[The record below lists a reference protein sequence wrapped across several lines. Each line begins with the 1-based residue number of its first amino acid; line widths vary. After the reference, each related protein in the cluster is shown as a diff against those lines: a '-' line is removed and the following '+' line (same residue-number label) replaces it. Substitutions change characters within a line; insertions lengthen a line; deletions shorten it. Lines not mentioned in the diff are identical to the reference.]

1 VSIQDERELAER
13 LGGLLDGIEPR
24 SAPLDATVRRG
35 RGIRLRRRITAA
47 VSLAVIAAGAVLIPA
62 VLHSRAAPPPP
73 TAPRHHHYTVTV
85 NHLPAQARHGV
96 IASGTQDGQRWQ
108 IAMSGTAG
116 KSLVTITGVPNGSGP
131 APVGRHAAP
140 DLGGEWGPTVP
151 SETFGAV
158 STEVTELRLI
168 LVGGQVLDLRPVWWA
183 GHPWV
188 GVELPPGAHVARAVE
203 YAGDRELAYS
213 IPEPGS
219 LGLDNW
225 WLPGQVGPARYSKLI
240 GSGVVDGQ
248 SWRYRAQIGPW
259 GYCYVGTTS
268 TTCPQTLAEQE
279 PRAGARIAPMGCS
292 TAGSPGRGPVY
303 GLAGTSATVRRVV
316 LRLSG
321 GGTLGF
327 PAVDV
332 DGARIFAFA
341 VAAGQHITS
350 ATAFGATG
358 AKVWT
363 VPWQFLGCGGLQ

>member
-1 VSIQDERELAER
+1 
-13 LGGLLDGIEPR
+13 
-24 SAPLDATVRRG
+24 
-35 RGIRLRRRITAA
+35 
-47 VSLAVIAAGAVLIPA
+47 
-62 VLHSRAAPPPP
+62 
-73 TAPRHHHYTVTV
+73 
-85 NHLPAQARHGV
+85 
-96 IASGTQDGQRWQ
+96 
-108 IAMSGTAG
+108 MSGTAA
-116 KSLVTITGVPNGSGP
+116 KSLVTITGVQNGSGP

-140 DLGGEWGPTVP
+140 DLGGEWDPTVP

-188 GVELPPGAHVARAVE
+188 GVELPPGARV
-203 YAGDRELAYS
+203 
-213 IPEPGS
+213 
-219 LGLDNW
+219 
-225 WLPGQVGPARYSKLI
+225 
-240 GSGVVDGQ
+240 
-248 SWRYRAQIGPW
+248 GPW
-259 GYCYVGTTS
+259 GYCYVGMTL

-279 PRAGARIAPMGCS
+279 PRAGATIAPMGCS

-321 GGTLGF
+321 GGTLEF

-332 DGARIFAFA
+332 DGARIFAFG

-350 ATAFGATG
+350 ATAFGPTG